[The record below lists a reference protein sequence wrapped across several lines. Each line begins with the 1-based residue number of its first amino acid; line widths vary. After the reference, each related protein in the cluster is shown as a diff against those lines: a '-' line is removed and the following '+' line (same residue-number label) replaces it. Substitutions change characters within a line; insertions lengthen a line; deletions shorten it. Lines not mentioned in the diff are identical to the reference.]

1 MREPAAARPRPSGMH
16 VPRRVASMAL
26 VLPLLAG
33 AAACGDSDPG
43 LGTDPRTG
51 GGSDLAL
58 LDERGPCP
66 EQLPEP
72 GDDGGYGFGTDAAAA
87 DSPALPKVDRAWV
100 CRYDAVDQ
108 PERNDNGA
116 YFLWERATRPRAVDA
131 GEVPALVEAF
141 SSLTPPEGE
150 QACTA
155 DLGPRYLLV
164 LATPEDRLV
173 AASVDD
179 YGCREVRLTADP
191 WGGAPGETPAT
202 GVPEG
207 VLVGGEDLLALLPRR

>member
-1 MREPAAARPRPSGMH
+1 MNGPRPSSMH
-16 VPRRVASMAL
+16 PPLRRIAATALAVPLFAV
-26 VLPLLAG
+26 V
-33 AAACGDSDPG
+33 AACGASDPG
-43 LGTDPRTG
+43 FGTDPGRG
-51 GGSDLAL
+51 SGSDLAL

-66 EQLPEP
+66 RQLPEP
-72 GDDGGYGFGTDAAAA
+72 ADDGGYGFGTDAAAE
-87 DSPALPKVDRAWV
+87 DSLALPEIDRAWV

-108 PERNDNGA
+108 PARNQNGSF
-116 YFLWERATRPRAVDA
+116 FLWERATRPAP
-131 GEVPALVEAF
+131 VPSSELSRLVESVEA
-141 SSLTPPEGE
+141 LTPPAGD

-191 WGGAPGETPAT
+191 WGGAPGETPAA

-207 VLVGGEDLLALLPRR
+207 VLVGGEDLLSLLPKR

>member
-1 MREPAAARPRPSGMH
+1 MT
-16 VPRRVASMAL
+16 L

-51 GGSDLAL
+51 PDGGTASDLAL
-58 LDERGPCP
+58 LDDRAPCP

-72 GDDGGYGFGTDAAAA
+72 ADDRGYGFGTDAAAE
-87 DSPALPKVDRAWV
+87 DSPVLPEVDRAWV

-116 YFLWERATRPRAVDA
+116 YFLWERATRARAIDA
-131 GEVPALVEAF
+131 GRVPALVDAL
-141 SSLTPPEGE
+141 SSLTPPEGD

-179 YGCREVRLTADP
+179 YGCREVRLTGDP
-191 WGGAPGETPAT
+191 WGGAPGESPAT

>member
-1 MREPAAARPRPSGMH
+1 MTGPRPSSMR
-16 VPRRVASMAL
+16 PPFRRLAAASLA
-26 VLPLLAG
+26 VSLLA
-33 AAACGDSDPG
+33 AAAGCGDSDPG
-43 LGTDPRTG
+43 LGADPG
-51 GGSDLAL
+51 GGGDSDLAL

-72 GDDGGYGFGTDAAAA
+72 GDDDGYGFGTDAAAE
-87 DSPALPKVDRAWV
+87 DSPALPEVDRAWV

-108 PERNDNGA
+108 PERNENGA
-116 YFLWERATRPRAVDA
+116 YFLWDRATRPRAVDA
-131 GEVPALVEAF
+131 DQVPGIVEALG
-141 SSLTPPEGE
+141 SLTPPGGD

-179 YGCREVRLTADP
+179 YGCREVRFTTDP

-207 VLVGGEDLLALLPRR
+207 VLVGGEDLLSLLPRR

>member
-1 MREPAAARPRPSGMH
+1 MTGPRPSSMH
-16 VPRRVASMAL
+16 PQLRRIAAATLAV
-26 VLPLLAG
+26 PLLAVV
-33 AAACGDSDPG
+33 AACGDSEPG
-43 LGTDPRTG
+43 IGTDPG
-51 GGSDLAL
+51 GSGGSDLAL

-66 EQLPEP
+66 RQLPEP
-72 GDDGGYGFGTDAAAA
+72 AEDRGYGFGTDAPAS
-87 DSPALPKVDRAWV
+87 DSPELPEVDRAWV

-108 PERNDNGA
+108 PERNENGA
-116 YFLWERATRPRAVDA
+116 YFLWERATRPALLAPDDLPR
-131 GEVPALVEAF
+131 LVERVEA
-141 SSLTPPEGE
+141 LTPPAGD

-191 WGGAPGETPAT
+191 WGGAPGETPAI

-207 VLVGGEDLLALLPRR
+207 VLVGGEDLLSLLPER

>member
-1 MREPAAARPRPSGMH
+1 MTGLRPSSMRTQLRPVAAASLA
-16 VPRRVASMAL
+16 VSLLVVA
-26 VLPLLAG
+26 AG
-33 AAACGDSDPG
+33 CGDSDPG
-43 LGTDPRTG
+43 LGTDRGGG

-66 EQLPEP
+66 RQLPEP
-72 GDDGGYGFGTDAAAA
+72 AEDRGYGFGTDAPAS
-87 DSPALPKVDRAWV
+87 DSPELPEVDRAWV

-108 PERNDNGA
+108 PERNENGA
-116 YFLWERATRPRAVDA
+116 YFLWERATRPAPIATSRLSR
-131 GEVPALVEAF
+131 LVEGVEA
-141 SSLTPPEGE
+141 LTPPEGD

-164 LATPEDRLV
+164 LATPEDRVL

-191 WGGAPGETPAT
+191 WDGAPGETPAA

-207 VLVGGEDLLALLPRR
+207 VLAGGEDLLSLLPRR

>member
-1 MREPAAARPRPSGMH
+1 MAGPRPSSMRTQL
-16 VPRRVASMAL
+16 RRGAVASLA
-26 VLPLLAG
+26 VSLLA
-33 AAACGDSDPG
+33 AAAGCGDSDPG
-43 LGTDPRTG
+43 LGADPG
-51 GGSDLAL
+51 GGGDSDLAL

-66 EQLPEP
+66 RQLPAP
-72 GDDGGYGFGTDAAAA
+72 ADDGGYGFGTDSAAE
-87 DSPALPKVDRAWV
+87 DSPALPEVDRAWV

-108 PERNDNGA
+108 PERNENGA
-116 YFLWERATRPRAVDA
+116 YFLWERATRPAPIATSRLSR
-131 GEVPALVEAF
+131 LVEGVEA
-141 SSLTPPEGE
+141 LTPPAGD

-164 LATPEDRLV
+164 LATPEDRLL

-191 WGGAPGETPAT
+191 WSGAPGETPAA

-207 VLVGGEDLLALLPRR
+207 VLVGGEDLLSLLPRR

>member
-1 MREPAAARPRPSGMH
+1 MTGPRPSSMR
-16 VPRRVASMAL
+16 PQLRRLAAVSL
-26 VLPLLAG
+26 TVSLLA
-33 AAACGDSDPG
+33 AAAGCGDSDPG
-43 LGTDPRTG
+43 LGVDPGGG

-66 EQLPEP
+66 RQLPEP
-72 GDDGGYGFGTDAAAA
+72 ADDDGYGFGTDAAAE
-87 DSPALPKVDRAWV
+87 DSPALPEVDRAWV

-108 PERNDNGA
+108 PERNENGA
-116 YFLWERATRPRAVDA
+116 YFRWERATRPAPIATSELSR
-131 GEVPALVEAF
+131 LVEGVEA
-141 SSLTPPEGE
+141 LTPPAGD

-173 AASVDD
+173 AVSVDD
-179 YGCREVRLTADP
+179 YGCREARLTADP
-191 WGGAPGETPAT
+191 WSGAPGETPAA
-202 GVPEG
+202 GVPER